1 MLRCSAVLINLCLV
15 TANLKWVLEGNCSV
29 SEDCVASPNY
39 PEPYGNKDYCLISL
53 PKPSLIEVTAFETEK
68 GYFTCFVGNGHFEV
82 GMSHL
87 LFFVGNSKP

>member
-1 MLRCSAVLINLCLV
+1 MLRCSVVVINLCLV

-29 SEDCVASPNY
+29 ADDCVTSPNY

-68 GYFTCFVGNGHFEV
+68 GYFTCFEERVILKLEYLI
-82 GMSHL
+82 SCS
-87 LFFVGNSKP
+87 VGNSKP